1 MKNTT
6 LENIINKKLDSHTF
20 HDLVPNGLQIEGV
33 KKIKKI
39 ITGVSACQ
47 ELLDEAVKLNAS
59 AIIVHHG
66 YFWKNSTRIIKG
78 MNKKRLKTIIN
89 NDINLYSWHL
99 PLDAHPQLGNNV
111 QIAKK
116 LDINIKGYLL
126 PLVPWGNFSKVIS
139 GKELY
144 HKITQAFNRVPFYE
158 HKNTYPNI
166 SKIAWCSGKGQNFI
180 KDINLTN
187 LDAFITG
194 EISEETIYIARENN
208 LHFFSIGHYAS
219 ERDGIKSLS
228 NWLIKKYQLDVT
240 FIDIDN
246 PI

>member
-6 LENIINKKLDSHTF
+6 LENIINQKLHSNTF
-20 HDLVPNGLQIEGV
+20 HDLSPNGLQIEGI
-33 KKIKKI
+33 KKINKI

-47 ELLDEAVKLNAS
+47 ELLDAAVKLNAS

-66 YFWKNSTRIIKG
+66 YFWKNSTRTIKG
-78 MNKKRLKTIIN
+78 IHKKRLQTIITN
-89 NDINLYSWHL
+89 NINLYSWHL
-99 PLDAHPQLGNNV
+99 PLDAHPTLGNNV

-116 LDINIKGYLL
+116 LNINIKGYLL
-126 PLVPWGNFSKVIS
+126 PFVTWGEFETVIS

-144 HKITQAFNRVPFYE
+144 EKISKKFHRTPFYE
-158 HKNTYPNI
+158 NKNTVSNI

-180 KDINLTN
+180 KDIDLTN

-194 EISEETIYIARENN
+194 EVSEDTIYIARENK
-208 LHFFSIGHYAS
+208 LHFFAIGHYAS
-219 ERDGIKSLS
+219 ETDGIKALS
-228 NWLIKKYQLDVT
+228 NWLIQKYQLDVT
-240 FIDIDN
+240 FIDINN